1 MSYILQYVERGRKIF
16 NAIKEVNIW
25 NISPLKRKRERRY
38 SCQDL
43 KLVKGGKE
51 EEEDAWKG

>member
-25 NISPLKRKRERRY
+25 NISPLKRKRERRL
-38 SCQDL
+38 SLDNACT
-43 KLVKGGKE
+43 VRGHTE
-51 EEEDAWKG
+51 SM